1 MESYISAF
9 SVLSGGDARELLEL
23 TAEVLRIPVAALLAY
38 LAYRIY
44 GEDELILG
52 ELDPVLDNV
61 IHAGCTESILIKEMK
76 MSRAYIQLGCH
87 IRYVPVLFGM
97 QHYVSSDLKELLS
110 VGSGLRCRDILGEL
124 SDKKV
129 EEVSHI
135 GISGRVIFGS
145 LPVDKFYDVVDIFGI
160 RRSEGDIV
168 HREMSDE
175 ILVGIE
181 VDPVVG
187 VRLSHIGHIALT
199 RIRCEEYYGLGG
211 EISHNAVNQ
220 ELNGGVCED

>member
-9 SVLSGGDARELLEL
+9 SVLSGSDARELLEL
-23 TAEVLRIPVAALLAY
+23 TAEVFRIPVAALLAY
-38 LAYRIY
+38 LAYGIY
-44 GEDELILG
+44 GEDELILS

-61 IHAGCTESILIKEMK
+61 IHAGCAESILIKEMK
-76 MSRAYIQLGCH
+76 VGSADIELGCH

-97 QHYVSSDLKELLS
+97 KHYISSDLKELLS
-110 VGSGLRCRDILGEL
+110 VGRGLRCRDILGEL

-135 GISGRVIFGS
+135 GIGGRVIFCS
-145 LPVDKFYDVVDIFGI
+145 LPVDELYNIVDVFGI

-175 ILVGIE
+175 ILVRIKMY
-181 VDPVVG
+181 PVIC

-199 RIRCEEYYGLGG
+199 RIRCEEHYGLGG
-211 EISHNAVNQ
+211 EISHYAVDQ